1 MARFEAAS
9 LMSAR
14 VLTLYGM
21 LSTIAFGAM
30 IYKARHEQLDL
41 FMASAWVHRSNGC
54 LLVCL
59 VVCRTHAVLTT

>member
-30 IYKARHEQLDL
+30 IYKARQEQLDL
-41 FMASAWVHRSNGC
+41 FMASAGVHRRNGC